1 MLTEFPYHRTMKSVF
16 TFLLI
21 LSGMFLASA
30 QPTEF
35 SGSFEEMKAEA
46 LRSNKP
52 FAVYFHSASFCSP
65 CQALETQTLGSNTVS
80 TLLNEEFLYMKLNA
94 ESLEKQGFQLAAKYR
109 VSLFPAILLFSP
121 DGSQLKSLSGMQTP
135 SMILPELRAVIPEK
149 PEPVAVTTPASSS
162 AAPSTR
168 ARASAHA
175 GWWQVSVAS
184 LPSKGYGLQVGVYSN
199 YETIL
204 TEIHRLQPHYDY
216 PMAIRAEPLNGQTV
230 FKLVF
235 GPFADRS
242 TAKQFERKYERG
254 EGRDAVVVE
263 LGE

>member
-1 MLTEFPYHRTMKSVF
+1 MKSIF
-16 TFLLI
+16 SCLLI
-21 LSGMFLASA
+21 VGGMLLASA

-35 SGSFEEMKAEA
+35 TGSFEELKAEA

-52 FAVYFHSASFCSP
+52 FAVYFYSASLCSP
-65 CQALETQTLGSNTVS
+65 CQALETQTLNTNTVS
-80 TLLNEEFLYMKLNA
+80 DLLDKEFLYMKLNA
-94 ESLEKQGFQLAAKYR
+94 ESLERQGFQIAAKYR
-109 VSLFPAILLFSP
+109 VSLFPAILLFAP

-135 SMILPELRAVIPEK
+135 SMILPELRSVIPEK
-149 PEPVAVTTPASSS
+149 PQPVVVRPPSP
-162 AAPSTR
+162 PSTR

-175 GWWQVSVAS
+175 GWWQVSVKS
-184 LPSKGYGLQVGVYSN
+184 LPSQGYGLQVGVYSN

-216 PMAIRAEPLNGQTV
+216 PMAIRAELLNGQTV

-242 TAKQFERKYERG
+242 AAKQFERKYERG

>member
-1 MLTEFPYHRTMKSVF
+1 MKSLF
-16 TFLLI
+16 TCLMI
-21 LSGMFLASA
+21 LSGLLLASA
-30 QPTEF
+30 QPTEY

-52 FAVYFHSASFCSP
+52 VAVYFYSASLCSP
-65 CQALETQTLGSNTVS
+65 CQALETQTLSANTVS
-80 TLLNEEFLYMKLNA
+80 GLLNKEFLFMKLNA
-94 ESLEKQGFQLAAKYR
+94 ESLEKQGFQIAAKYR
-109 VSLFPAILLFSP
+109 VSLFPTILLFSP

-135 SMILPELRAVIPEK
+135 SMILPELRSVIPEK
-149 PEPVAVTTPASSS
+149 PKPVVTAAPVRASSP
-162 AAPSTR
+162 PSTR

-184 LPSKGYGLQVGVYSN
+184 LPSQGYGLQVGVYSN

-204 TEIHRLQPHYDY
+204 TEIHRLEPHYDY
-216 PMAIRAEPLNGQTV
+216 PMAIRAELLNGQTV

-242 TAKQFERKYERG
+242 AAKQFERKYERS
-254 EGRDAVVVE
+254 EGRDALVVE
-263 LGE
+263 MGE